1 MKKAG
6 LKMSLMIGA
15 AMSFTL
21 SLIGL
26 LSAGKFTLPGFLTN
40 VLISFSISFLLS
52 LAVPVKQL
60 GTQLVNR
67 LKLQPGTLKAQ
78 AAEALVCDVI
88 YTPLMTTVMT
98 YLAYRQARAHG
109 APITFASMWLPSL
122 LISLIAAFVLAFIFT
137 PVFARIAFRDLEA
150 GPQERRTK

>member
-6 LKMSLMIGA
+6 LKMSFMMGA
-15 AMSFTL
+15 AMSITL

-26 LSAGKFTLPGFLTN
+26 LSARKFTLPGFFTN
-40 VLISFSISFLLS
+40 VLISFSFSFLLG

-67 LKLQPGTLKAQ
+67 LKLQPGSLKAR
-78 AAEALVCDVI
+78 AAEALLSDVI

-122 LISLIAAFVLAFIFT
+122 LISLTAAFGLVFIFT
-137 PVFARIAFRDLEA
+137 PLFTRIAFRDAEVRA
-150 GPQERRTK
+150 QERRQK